1 MIKLTYYFLVV
12 CIGTACGTSPK
23 LSGAGNTP
31 SKKRNASPA
40 VVDTGFTVYAR
51 FAPPTGYNRTE
62 VPENSFASYL
72 RHFPLLDA
80 DAPVYLYNGKLK
92 GRQDVHAAVLDID
105 VGDKDL
111 QQCAD
116 AIMRLRAEYL
126 YREKKYD
133 DIRFNFTNGFTAS
146 YAKWRQGYR
155 IQVNGNQVT
164 WAKTASASD
173 SYSEFKK
180 YLWRVFTYAGTMSL
194 SKELQA
200 QQVKNISIGDVFI
213 KGGSP
218 GHAVIVMDV
227 AENAKGEKCFL
238 LAQSYM
244 PAQQVHILKNPSGG
258 TWYFDD
264 FGDVLDTPEWTFT
277 KEQLMKF

>member
-1 MIKLTYYFLVV
+1 MIKLAYYFLAI
-12 CIGTACGTSPK
+12 CTGTACGTSTQP
-23 LSGAGNTP
+23 SGATGQ
-31 SKKRNASPA
+31 ASQKQKTQTA
-40 VVDTGFTVYAR
+40 VVDTGHTVATR
-51 FAPPTGYNRTE
+51 FAPPAGYTRTE
-62 VPENSFASYL
+62 VSGNSFGSYL
-72 RHFPLLDA
+72 RHFPLLDL

-173 SYSEFKK
+173 SYAEFKK

-194 SKELQA
+194 SKELRT
-200 QQVKNISIGDVFI
+200 QQVKDIAIGDVFI

-227 AENAKGEKCFL
+227 AQNKDGKKCFL

-244 PAQQVHILKNPSGG
+244 PAQQVHILKNPAGG

-264 FGDVLDTPEWTFT
+264 FGDILDTPEWTFT
-277 KEQLMKF
+277 KEQLMQF